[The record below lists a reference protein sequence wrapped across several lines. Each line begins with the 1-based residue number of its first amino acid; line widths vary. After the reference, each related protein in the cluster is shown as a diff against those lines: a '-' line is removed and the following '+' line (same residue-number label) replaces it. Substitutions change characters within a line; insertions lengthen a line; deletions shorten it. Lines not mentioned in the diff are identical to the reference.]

1 MLLVTK
7 NITNRKLTEA
17 EVHAELR
24 AVGLGD
30 NDIGKLNLRMDLG
43 EQVGAKL
50 AALINSRG

>member
-1 MLLVTK
+1 MKLVTN

-30 NDIGKLNLRMDLG
+30 NDIGKLNMRMDLG
-43 EQVGAKL
+43 AQVGAKL